1 MLYVIENQNMKLR
14 KCAFRYEG
22 VRADTQACEGTEGY
36 LPVRYN
42 KKMLFWRKGDQFG
55 NSVLTLDEKSFTT
68 PILKTSI
75 PRILPTTNTLPPG
88 SLTT

>member
-1 MLYVIENQNMKLR
+1 MCIE
-14 KCAFRYEG
+14 
-22 VRADTQACEGTEGY
+22 VRGGTCGY
-36 LPVRYN
+36 AGMRGYRMVPSGPYN
-42 KKMLFWRKGDQFG
+42 KKMLFSGTGDQFG

-88 SLTT
+88 SLMT